1 MELQGHLLI
10 TDALGFPRQQLAFQ
24 MKRHRNGHTAS
35 SIYMWLWGL
44 LQEYWANGSWLYLH
58 LCYQPTS
65 SSWVS
70 QNPSRLQGWRIILVE
85 TWQGGLKH

>member
-44 LQEYWANGSWLYLH
+44 LQEYWANGSWLYLMQISKENAAQY
-58 LCYQPTS
+58 LYDFELSELLIREP
-65 SSWVS
+65 
-70 QNPSRLQGWRIILVE
+70 RFRIYE
-85 TWQGGLKH
+85 EQDKS